1 MSCPKEVK
9 STGVSLTISPV
20 TQTADVAV
28 NTASIKRSSPLCA
41 KGSDRSN
48 APLNIR
54 AIKLKRI
61 ILISCVCILYP
72 LTDALVHEKIVR
84 KVYH

>member
-1 MSCPKEVK
+1 MSCPNEVK
-9 STGVSLTISPV
+9 STGVSLTIRPV

-28 NTASIKRSSPLCA
+28 NTASINRSSPLCA

-48 APLNIR
+48 APLNIS

-61 ILISCVCILYP
+61 IFISRVCIFYP
-72 LTDALVHEKIVR
+72 LTNAAVFK
-84 KVYH
+84 KTM